1 MIPWNGAKR
10 EYSKG
15 NVHHAGWIGDR
26 PRIVPAGSVTAP
38 ADCPK

>member
-1 MIPWNGAKR
+1 MIPRTGAKR

-15 NVHHAGWIGDR
+15 NVHHAGRIGDR
-26 PRIVPAGSVTAP
+26 PRIVPAGSVTDS